1 VEENPGG
8 RCAIEDKLRTCSL
21 DTVVYM
27 KKVIRAST
35 GKWLLL
41 GTVAIGIMLCTAAP
55 ARAQGFISPMIGYDF
70 SGDSGC
76 PNLST
81 LINCEDKKLNISV
94 SFGAIGKV
102 VGFEEE
108 IAYAP
113 SFFGSAPA
121 LSSSMLTVMSN
132 FMIAPKIGPVQPYVV
147 AGVGLIKS
155 HVDLTTT
162 SVFTT
167 NNNAFGWDVGGGV
180 IGFVSK
186 HVGLRGDVRY
196 FHAFNE
202 LSLLGLTVGDATKV
216 DFGRASA
223 GVIFRF

>member
-8 RCAIEDKLRTCSL
+8 CCAIGDKLGSRSL

-27 KKVIRAST
+27 TKVNRAST
-35 GKWLLL
+35 GKWLLF
-41 GTVAIGIMLCTAAP
+41 GTAAIGITLCTAVP

-81 LINCEDKKLNISV
+81 LINCEDKKINISV

-113 SFFGSAPA
+113 SFFGSSPA

-132 FMIAPKIGPVQPYVV
+132 FMIAPKIGPVQPYVA

-155 HVDLTTT
+155 HVDLTTA
-162 SVFTT
+162 SLLTT
-167 NNNAFGWDVGGGV
+167 DNNAFGWDVGGGV
-180 IGFVSK
+180 IGFVSQ

-196 FHAFNE
+196 FHAFSE
-202 LSLLGLTVGDATKV
+202 LSLLGLTVGEATKV